1 MTDVYEAREI
11 LKHIPCSA
19 LSYQDWVNVGAA
31 LHNEGLPCSLWD
43 EWSASDSARYK
54 SGECERKW
62 KTFGHY
68 GEKVVTMGTVYLNP
82 SCLGNLV
89 YVLPRQ
95 NDLFS

>member
-1 MTDVYEAREI
+1 MTDIYEAREM
-11 LKHIPCSA
+11 LSHIPCSA

-43 EWSASDSARYK
+43 EWSASDAARYK

-68 GEKVVTMGTVYLNP
+68 GEKKQSNKIKNFFDKEEQAPKKEFKRGA
-82 SCLGNLV
+82 
-89 YVLPRQ
+89 
-95 NDLFS
+95 F